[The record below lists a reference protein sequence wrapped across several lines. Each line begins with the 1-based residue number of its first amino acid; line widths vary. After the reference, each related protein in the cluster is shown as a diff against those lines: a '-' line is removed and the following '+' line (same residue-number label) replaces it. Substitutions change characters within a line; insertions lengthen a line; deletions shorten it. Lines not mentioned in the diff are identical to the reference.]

1 MPSRGVGKR
10 GGACPS
16 GPSWPLAG
24 GLSFAAVSLLGVRF
38 GSAPWQAGLGG
49 SDGAERPSLVSR
61 DPGARVQDAGAGEAP
76 VGWFCFCPGTGCAA
90 SSACQHRESLSG
102 LSGPQD
108 APQRPLDLVR
118 VQQKCQLRQKPGCP
132 LWSGGGLLPRRQPAL
147 PAPGGPGRALRGPV
161 TPRRLSGE
169 HITCSLSGSF
179 SALGFLPRFSLP
191 VSQTILTKGVFP
203 CLSVPAAGLSSLHC
217 TVPRVRVG

>member
-1 MPSRGVGKR
+1 MPSRGVGR
-10 GGACPS
+10 RAGACPS

-24 GLSFAAVSLLGVRF
+24 GLSLAAASLLGVGF
-38 GSAPWQAGLGG
+38 SSAPWQAGVGG

-102 LSGPQD
+102 LTGPRD

-118 VQQKCQLRQKPGCP
+118 VRQKCQLRQKPGCL
-132 LWSGGGLLPRRQPAL
+132 LWSGWAFC
-147 PAPGGPGRALRGPV
+147 PGGSPPSQLQVAQAEPSRAL
-161 TPRRLSGE
+161 
-169 HITCSLSGSF
+169 
-179 SALGFLPRFSLP
+179 
-191 VSQTILTKGVFP
+191 
-203 CLSVPAAGLSSLHC
+203 
-217 TVPRVRVG
+217 